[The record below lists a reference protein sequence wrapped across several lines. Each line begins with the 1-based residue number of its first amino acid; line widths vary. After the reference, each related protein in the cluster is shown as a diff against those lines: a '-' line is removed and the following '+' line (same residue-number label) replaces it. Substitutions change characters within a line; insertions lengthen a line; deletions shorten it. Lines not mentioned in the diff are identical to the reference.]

1 MEKKVKKIKRQDT
14 LEFILNIHY
23 AKRIPQIIHSFGLF
37 VNNDLKGIVT
47 FGSPPAQNVCKCIC
61 GDNYKSEVIELNRLV
76 LKDNQ
81 KNYASFLISNSIKL
95 LPKPT
100 IIISY
105 ADLNFNHNGY
115 IYQATNFIYTGKG
128 KAREKFIDKNG
139 KDINERS
146 LAHKYQKLKIP
157 RSEYLKLH
165 NITLTTQ
172 LAKHRYVYI
181 HANKKDKKQRLKDF
195 KLPIKPYPKG
205 NNQNYVWNYKP
216 KTQGLLF

>member
-1 MEKKVKKIKRQDT
+1 MTPK
-14 LEFILNIHY
+14 
-23 AKRIPQIIHSFGLF
+23 
-37 VNNDLKGIVT
+37 
-47 FGSPPAQNVCKCIC
+47 
-61 GDNYKSEVIELNRLV
+61 
-76 LKDNQ
+76 
-81 KNYASFLISNSIKL
+81 SIKL

-100 IIISY
+100 IIVSY

-139 KDINERS
+139 KDINERT
-146 LAHKYQKLKIP
+146 LAHKYQKLKMP

-165 NITLTTQ
+165 NITLTKQ

-181 HANKKDKKQRLKDF
+181 HADKKQRKQRLKDF

-205 NNQNYVWNYKP
+205 NNQNYVWNYKIE
-216 KTQGLLF
+216 TQGLLF